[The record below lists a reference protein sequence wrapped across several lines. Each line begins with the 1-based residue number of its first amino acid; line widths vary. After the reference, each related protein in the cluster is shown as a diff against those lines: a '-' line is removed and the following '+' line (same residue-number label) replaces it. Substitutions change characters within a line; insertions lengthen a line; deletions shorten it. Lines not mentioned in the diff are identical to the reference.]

1 MSDSRTEEVA
11 VVGVLSPAMGSREAV
26 GRRAVDDSEYATNI
40 PGIFAA
46 AMCAAGDHSSWGP
59 SAKAAGVRE
68 RWTDA
73 SWAARTCRTWVA
85 CHQTPVATV
94 DRKQPAA

>member
-1 MSDSRTEEVA
+1 MSDSQAEEVA

-26 GRRAVDDSEYATNI
+26 GRRAANDSEYATNT
-40 PGIFAA
+40 PGVFAA
-46 AMCAAGDHSSWGP
+46 ATCAAGDHSSCGR

-68 RWTDA
+68 RWTNT
-73 SWAARTCRTWVA
+73 SWAARTCRIRVA
-85 CHQTPVATV
+85 CHQTPVATI